1 MRRINNICE
10 AARGNLLR
18 AAYHHAATHLLL
30 HFAFSFL
37 CLSTA
42 LATDKNSHTRRV
54 VFQPETTSIRWTLS
68 GPIHT
73 VHGTFKLKSGAVDI
87 NLGEGSADGLIE
99 VDATSG
105 ESGNPAR
112 DGRMHKSILESDRYP
127 IISFRPTRV
136 IGGVVLSGD
145 EVVTVE
151 GAFRIHGAEH
161 PLQLPIHIHPEGNAI
176 TLKSHF
182 TVPYV
187 DWGMKDPSIFVL
199 RVDKTVDIEIE
210 AIASA
215 NE

>member
-1 MRRINNICE
+1 MRRTNAICE
-10 AARGNLLR
+10 FQGNVRR
-18 AAYHHAATHLLL
+18 AACYYTATHLLL

-37 CLSTA
+37 FLSIA
-42 LATDKNSHTRRV
+42 FAADKSSHTRKV
-54 VFQPETTSIRWTLS
+54 VFQPETTAIRWTLS

-73 VHGTFKLKSGAVDI
+73 VHGTFKLKSGAVDV
-87 NLGEGSADGLIE
+87 NFGDGSADGLIE

-127 IISFRPTRV
+127 IIAFRPTH
-136 IGGVVLSGD
+136 VVGEAMLSGD
-145 EVVTVE
+145 ELVTVE

-161 PLQLPIHIHPEGNAI
+161 PLQLRIHLHPEGNAI
-176 TLKSHF
+176 TLKTQF

-199 RVDKTVDIEIE
+199 RVNKTVDIEIE
-210 AIASA
+210 ATASA

>member
-1 MRRINNICE
+1 MRRINAICE
-10 AARGNLLR
+10 ARGNLRR

-30 HFAFSFL
+30 HSAFSFL
-37 CLSTA
+37 CLSIGF
-42 LATDKNSHTRRV
+42 ATDKNSHTRRV
-54 VFQPETTSIRWTLS
+54 VFKPETTSIRWTLS
-68 GPIHT
+68 SPIHT
-73 VHGTFKLKSGAVDI
+73 VHGTFKLKSGAVDV
-87 NLGEGSADGLIE
+87 NLGDGSADGLIE

-112 DGRMHKSILESDRYP
+112 DGRMDKSILESDRYP

-136 IGGVVLSGD
+136 IGEVVLSGD

-161 PLQLPIHIHPEGNAI
+161 PLQLPVHIHPEGNAI

-210 AIASA
+210 ATASA